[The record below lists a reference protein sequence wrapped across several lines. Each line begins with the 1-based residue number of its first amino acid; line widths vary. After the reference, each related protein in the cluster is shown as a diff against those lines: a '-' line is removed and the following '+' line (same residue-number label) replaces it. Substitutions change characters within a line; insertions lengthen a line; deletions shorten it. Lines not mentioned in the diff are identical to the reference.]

1 MEARSEG
8 IGLNLPSKI
17 GRAAEKP
24 LDGSGGFRRR
34 RPLPY
39 HLLAGGLLTGIVVL
53 LAALAPWIAPY
64 PPDQLL
70 PGSRLLPPSLLH
82 PFGTDALGRDL
93 FSRVVFGARLA
104 IRLSFLAA
112 SLSALPGIVLGLL
125 AGYYRGWVGQALSR
139 FIDVWLALPGSLL
152 ALLIIARTGPSLNGA
167 ILALGIAGIPSYFR
181 LVRSSTISLSQL
193 PYVEASRALGAGGAR
208 LLFLHILPNLLNN
221 VVVLSTLRVGMLLLA
236 GSGLSF
242 IGLGAQPPEPEW
254 GALIAEGR
262 DYLDTAWWMFV
273 FPGLAVCMTVMGF
286 NLLGD
291 GLRDR
296 LGQRR

>member
-17 GRAAEKP
+17 GRAAENP
-24 LDGSGGFRRR
+24 LDGSAGFRRR
-34 RPLPY
+34 RPLPH

-70 PGSRLLPPSLLH
+70 PGARLLPPSLLH

-112 SLSALPGIVLGLL
+112 SLSALPGIGLGLL

-152 ALLIIARTGPSLNGA
+152 ALLIIVRTGPSLNGA

-208 LLFLHILPNLLNN
+208 LLFLHILSNLLNN